1 MSLTSLIKQRRD
13 ISDYLVSLIKEIPK
27 MPKMGRGVVPRT
39 RNFSEIGT
47 AYDYAF
53 RFEILRLYPF
63 AKEKEWIAKAGANLI
78 IRNEAPFIKKWQTP
92 ALRTLEEARMARVD
106 YYSNPNSTNLRK
118 MVEMCFRLSALDMV
132 FREFKLPSDPV
143 PKENLMPE
151 PQKLDVNDV
160 VSMLNRSK
168 EFTGSNRFKESSLII
183 LNPTFGTYSTIVGGA
198 DADVITSNSLIDL
211 KTSTQPRIS
220 NYELAQIVGY
230 YLLLQM
236 NVANPLKA
244 PSTSIEDFPNV
255 KEIGIFYPR
264 YGGLYC
270 IPTDSIELNKD
281 KLLAF
286 LELIKSRPVPEY
298 NPLEKLR
305 KVGYRRS
312 RTLNKLGIKTVENL
326 AQVVFPDG
334 TSKLV
339 DGIHLEKLSAI
350 ARDYIDNKFSLKE
363 GISVEV
369 AREQFNFDDE
379 VYLDIETTGLS
390 YDSQIWLIG
399 MLFKRSGKVIQLFAT
414 SPEDEKTILKKY
426 LGLFQDIQGKIVI
439 FSGHYFDQ
447 EFLEA
452 RLKHY
457 NVANRSQR
465 SSYVDVLN
473 LIRDTIVIPS
483 SNNLKE
489 MASWMGYRFKHEDLA
504 GYLMPGLYRQYVLTL
519 DQELRTRLNEYNEDD
534 LRSLMRV
541 VEFIRSGLT
550 LMGDS
555 Q

>member
-1 MSLTSLIKQRRD
+1 M
-13 ISDYLVSLIKEIPK
+13 
-27 MPKMGRGVVPRT
+27 
-39 RNFSEIGT
+39 
-47 AYDYAF
+47 
-53 RFEILRLYPF
+53 
-63 AKEKEWIAKAGANLI
+63 
-78 IRNEAPFIKKWQTP
+78 
-92 ALRTLEEARMARVD
+92 
-106 YYSNPNSTNLRK
+106 
-118 MVEMCFRLSALDMV
+118 
-132 FREFKLPSDPV
+132 
-143 PKENLMPE
+143 
-151 PQKLDVNDV
+151 
-160 VSMLNRSK
+160 
-168 EFTGSNRFKESSLII
+168 
-183 LNPTFGTYSTIVGGA
+183 
-198 DADVITSNSLIDL
+198 
-211 KTSTQPRIS
+211 
-220 NYELAQIVGY
+220 
-230 YLLLQM
+230 
-236 NVANPLKA
+236 
-244 PSTSIEDFPNV
+244 
-255 KEIGIFYPR
+255 
-264 YGGLYC
+264 
-270 IPTDSIELNKD
+270 
-281 KLLAF
+281 
-286 LELIKSRPVPEY
+286 
-298 NPLEKLR
+298 
-305 KVGYRRS
+305 
-312 RTLNKLGIKTVENL
+312 
-326 AQVVFPDG
+326 
-334 TSKLV
+334 
-339 DGIHLEKLSAI
+339 
-350 ARDYIDNKFSLKE
+350 
-363 GISVEV
+363 